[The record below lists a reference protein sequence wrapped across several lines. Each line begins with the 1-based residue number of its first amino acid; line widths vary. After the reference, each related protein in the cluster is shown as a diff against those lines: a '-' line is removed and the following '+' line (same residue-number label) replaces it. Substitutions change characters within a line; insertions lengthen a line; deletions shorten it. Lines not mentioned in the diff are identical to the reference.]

1 VDGFVIARG
10 SMVTV
15 SLTLISGCFGQKSHI
30 DLGPVPAGVTV
41 DARLQYY
48 DVTAAS
54 LTDLRRG
61 MIQLGPR
68 WEGRSYQAVTQ
79 SRFRWGYVVESARG
93 PVDSAS
99 SVLCQPRKVR
109 VTVQTVVVFPR
120 WNPSAE
126 PDSAMLEWWHQLNAG
141 LMEHERGHARLSV
154 KTAGDIAKSLEA
166 MAPVPCDDLARQV
179 SSAGQQRIIV
189 ERRQQVEYD
198 RSTRHGATQIEQAS
212 RLRSP

>member
-1 VDGFVIARG
+1 VARDLIARLG
-10 SMVTV
+10 LAAV
-15 SLTLISGCFGQKSHI
+15 SLTLVSDCTGQKSHV
-30 DLGPVPAGVTV
+30 DLGPAPAGVTV
-41 DARLQYY
+41 DAKLQYY

-54 LTDLRRG
+54 LTELRRG
-61 MIQLGPR
+61 MLQLGPR

-79 SRFRWGYVVESARG
+79 SQFRWAYVVEPARSM
-93 PVDSAS
+93 VDSAS

-126 PDSAMLEWWHQLNAG
+126 PDSAMIEWWHQLNAG

-154 KTAGDIAKSLEA
+154 RTAGDIAKALEG
-166 MAPVPCDDLARQV
+166 MGPVPCDDLARQV

-198 RSTRHGATQIEQAS
+198 RSTRHGATQIEHAT
-212 RLRSP
+212 RLWSP